1 MNNAKNY
8 ITLLQK
14 YEQAPQEVIE
24 IRDGSEPEEFLKIWF
39 DDEKIKSFN
48 KNRFSEITIEC
59 NNFYKDV
66 RQINIKIMYHFQ
78 FYFFHSI
85 LKNLIG

>member
-14 YEQAPQEVIE
+14 YEQSPQEVIE
-24 IRDGSEPEEFLKIWF
+24 IRDGHEPEEFLKIWF

-66 RQINIKIMYHFQ
+66 RQIKIKIMFHFQ
-78 FYFFHSI
+78 FYIFIQF
-85 LKNLIG
+85 